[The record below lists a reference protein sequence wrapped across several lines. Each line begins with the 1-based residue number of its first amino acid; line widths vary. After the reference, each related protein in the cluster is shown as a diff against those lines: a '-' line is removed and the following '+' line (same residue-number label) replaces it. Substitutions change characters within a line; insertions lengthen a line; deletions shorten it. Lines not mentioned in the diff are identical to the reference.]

1 LQAADG
7 TFWRTTGEV
16 TMGLFDRKKP
26 DIGDP
31 IYTDM
36 RIAEEQLPAEVVE
49 HLEKQMWFMGYP
61 DKLSEW
67 AVTTLGID
75 NDPKVQ
81 MMPQEGQTSD
91 VKRGKTVRPILIP
104 RDLLN
109 ALATNED
116 PHNLVLEFKE
126 WEKTV
131 CNVTG
136 QYCFHF
142 LAEIMEKEGVTERDF
157 PALIVPDYSGAS
169 GAPGHDFYWYV
180 PFYPKPI
187 NNLDYFI
194 YGRAP
199 MLGKPTLGGY
209 DLAVFETLELFNSGK
224 AVPGLIKA
232 VIRDDQ
238 IHVRYYLPLEVVD
251 ATGWWTEEEE
261 GIPSSLPR

>member
-1 LQAADG
+1 
-7 TFWRTTGEV
+7 
-16 TMGLFDRKKP
+16 MGLFDKKKP

-49 HLEKQMWFMGYP
+49 ELKKQMWFMGYP

-67 AVTTLGID
+67 AVTTLGIE

-81 MMPQEGQTSD
+81 MMPQEGQPSD

-116 PHNLVLEFKE
+116 PLNLVLEFKE
-126 WEKTV
+126 WEKTD

-169 GAPGHDFYWYV
+169 GAPGHDFFWYV

-224 AVPGLIKA
+224 AIPGLIKA
-232 VIRDDQ
+232 VIRGDE

-261 GIPSSLPR
+261 GVPSAIPHNR

>member
-1 LQAADG
+1 
-7 TFWRTTGEV
+7 
-16 TMGLFDRKKP
+16 
-26 DIGDP
+26 
-31 IYTDM
+31 
-36 RIAEEQLPAEVVE
+36 
-49 HLEKQMWFMGYP
+49 
-61 DKLSEW
+61 
-67 AVTTLGID
+67 
-75 NDPKVQ
+75 
-81 MMPQEGQTSD
+81 MMPQEGQPSD

-104 RDLLN
+104 GDLLR
-109 ALATNED
+109 ALTTNED

-126 WEKTV
+126 WEKTE

-169 GAPGHDFYWYV
+169 GAPGHDFFWYV

-187 NNLDYFI
+187 NNLNYFI

-209 DLAVFETLELFNSGK
+209 ELAVFETLALFNSGK

-261 GIPSSLPR
+261 GIPSSLPH